1 MGGSVGAFLAL
12 ALAGK
17 TALAFVPGSGPALKG
32 AGLVSARQGSSRV
45 SRRNGAPS
53 MIFDFPAPGERK
65 DYPRPPLEET
75 SENQREAAAF
85 SQAFI
90 DMPRPERPL
99 NVAVIGA
106 GLAGLSCAKYL
117 SDAGHK
123 PIVLEARD
131 VLGGKVSAWQDKDG
145 DWVETGLHI
154 FFGAYPNVN
163 QMFTELGIRDRLQW
177 KSHSMIFAM
186 PGQQTADGFQRFSR
200 FEFPAL
206 LPAPLNGLVAIL
218 LNNEM
223 LTFPEKIQFGIGLLP
238 AILFGQKYVE
248 ECDSLTVS
256 EWMKKQGVPD
266 RVNDEVFI
274 AMAKALNF
282 IDPENL
288 SMTVVLT
295 ALNRFLQETH
305 GSKMAFLDGP
315 PPTRLCQP
323 MADYM
328 LERGGE
334 LRMEQRIS
342 SILLNDDKTVK
353 GLKMQDGST
362 VVADAYVSTMP
373 VDILKLMLPQEWKPM
388 PYFEKLNGLNGV
400 PVINIH
406 MWFDRKLTTVD
417 HLLFSRSPLLSVYA
431 DMSLTCKGYRD
442 DEKSMLEL
450 VFAPAKDW
458 IGKPDEA
465 IIEATMAELYR
476 LFPNELNKD
485 GSGAQLLK
493 SAVVKTPLSV
503 YEATAG
509 RELYRPV
516 QTSPISNFFLAGC
529 FTKQK
534 YLASMEGA
542 TFSGKLAARA
552 LSDAA
557 IADTIPLK
565 KAASA
570 VAA

>member
-1 MGGSVGAFLAL
+1 MGRSVGAFLAL
-12 ALAGK
+12 AVAFQ
-17 TALAFVPGSGPALKG
+17 TASAFVPGSGAALKG
-32 AGLVSARQGSSRV
+32 AGSVGARQDSTRA
-45 SRRNGAPS
+45 SRRNGIPS

-75 SENQREAAAF
+75 SENQRESAAF

-145 DWVETGLHI
+145 DWIETGLHI

-256 EWMKKQGVPD
+256 QWMKKQGVPD

-431 DMSLTCKGYRD
+431 DMSLTCNGYRD
-442 DEKSMLEL
+442 DDKSMLEL

-465 IIEATMAELYR
+465 IIEATMEELYR

-485 GSGAQLLK
+485 GSGAKLLK

-542 TFSGKLAARA
+542 TFSGKLAAKA

-557 IADTIPLK
+557 IAGTIPLE